1 MQPTSRLCQSRGK
14 VGLVCLRAAVK
25 EWQEN
30 GKLWNHLEKA
40 RNTVPGGLEWEPDQ
54 RVSPKAIL
62 YLLCDYSKTLS
73 SSGSLVF
80 FTCKMI
86 ILIMPT
92 SKHYQEDE
100 RKYTF
105 KSHCLS
111 TRETLKKR
119 FILIIWTLTKHL
131 TGNTNRTEGITSQKS
146 YKTFHW
152 VFYIFWT
159 PKTDG
164 LTNCGF
170 AVVPSCHMGTANVSH
185 EEKE

>member
-40 RNTVPGGLEWEPDQ
+40 RDTVPGGLEWEPDQ
-54 RVSPKAIL
+54 RVSPEAIL
-62 YLLCDYSKTLS
+62 YLLCDYIKTLI

-131 TGNTNRTEGITSQKS
+131 TGNTNRMGASLARNPTRPFTGFSTYFEHQRLM
-146 YKTFHW
+146 
-152 VFYIFWT
+152 VL
-159 PKTDG
+159 
-164 LTNCGF
+164 LTV
-170 AVVPSCHMGTANVSH
+170 ALLWYLLATW
-185 EEKE
+185 ELQT